1 MSLIL
6 ANYLK
11 SKRYS
16 WIIRK
21 KRKERGGIVLMADEG
36 ISLPGDFYKPDVDNM
51 RQVILGIPEQ
61 SEQGYKLVEA
71 LDLGKLHGKYNS
83 VIIAGMGGSSIA
95 ALLLQGFLAGQPI
108 RIAVVQDYSLP
119 LWTDKQTLV
128 IACSYSGNTEETLSA
143 YKEARRKGCDVIAV
157 TTGGKLE
164 EYARVSKLIIVTL
177 PSGYQPRAA
186 MALQFFAVLRILEKL
201 RLVESKAKD
210 VLRLKE
216 DLKAQLQGLER
227 NAILLSEKLFHKTPL
242 VYTSKR
248 FEAVGYR
255 WKCQFNENSKIMA
268 FNNVFSEMSHNEIEG
283 FENLTGSY
291 YSIILKFDEDHRRVQ
306 KRMTLTKDIMLRKGV
321 SATEI
326 GIRGAS
332 LLSKMF
338 SAIILGDLTSY
349 YLALRLRTDPT
360 DVSLIQDL
368 KEKLG
373 PWVA

>member
-1 MSLIL
+1 
-6 ANYLK
+6 
-11 SKRYS
+11 
-16 WIIRK
+16 
-21 KRKERGGIVLMADEG
+21 MAEEG
-36 ISLPGDFYKPDVDNM
+36 ISLPADFYKPDVDNM
-51 RQVILGIPEQ
+51 RQVILQMPEQ
-61 SEQGYKLVEA
+61 AEQGYKLAEA
-71 LDLGKLHGKYNS
+71 LDLGRAGGKYNS
-83 VIIAGMGGSSIA
+83 VLIAGMGGSAIA
-95 ALLLQGFLAGQPI
+95 GLLLQGFLADQPM
-108 RIAVVQDYSLP
+108 RITVVQDYSLP

-128 IACSYSGNTEETLSA
+128 IACSYSGNTEETLSV

-164 EYARVSKLIIVTL
+164 EYANVSKLIVVNIPT
-177 PSGYQPRAA
+177 GFQPRAA
-186 MALQFFAVLRILEKL
+186 LAYQFFAILRILEKL

-227 NAILLSEKLFHKTPL
+227 NAILLSEKLLHKTPL
-242 VYTSKR
+242 IYAGKR
-248 FEAVGYR
+248 FEAISYR

-268 FNNVFSEMSHNEIEG
+268 FNNVFSEMNHNEVEG
-283 FENLTGSY
+283 FENLIGSY

-349 YLALRLRTDPT
+349 YLALRLRVDPT
-360 DVSLIQDL
+360 GVSLIQDL